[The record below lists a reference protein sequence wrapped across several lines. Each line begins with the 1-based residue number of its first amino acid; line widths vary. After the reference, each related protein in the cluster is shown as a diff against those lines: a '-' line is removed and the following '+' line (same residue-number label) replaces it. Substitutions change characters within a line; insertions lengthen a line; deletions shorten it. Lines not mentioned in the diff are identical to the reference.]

1 MQINDAIKYATRRL
15 ISSDSKRIDSEILLC
30 SILKCNRATL
40 YTHAE
45 KNLSELNKKKFE
57 GLVNKRLKGYPIAYL
72 TKQKEF
78 WSHKLYIDETI
89 LIPRPETELLVE
101 KTLELIS
108 IHSLNNMLELGTGSG
123 AIAIAIA
130 SEKPMLNIK
139 ATDIKAAALKI
150 ARHNADSY
158 EIKNIEFIKSDW
170 FRNIKK
176 YDYDLI
182 VSNPPYISNDDPC
195 LKNSGIK
202 FEPTSAL
209 ISGQDGLDDL
219 KKIIQKS
226 SYYLKNN
233 GWLIVEHAYN
243 QGVQV
248 RKTFLENNFTATTI
262 RDYCELERITFGKL
276 LKNE

>member
-15 ISSDSKRIDSEILLC
+15 ISSDSKRMDSEILLC
-30 SILKCNRATL
+30 SILKCNRVTL

-108 IHSLNNMLELGTGSG
+108 IHSLNDILELGTGSG

-139 ATDIKAAALKI
+139 ATDIKTAALKI
-150 ARHNADSY
+150 ARHNTDSY
-158 EIKNIEFIKSDW
+158 KIKNIEFIKSDW
-170 FRNIKK
+170 FCNIKK

-182 VSNPPYISNDDPC
+182 VSNPPYISNNDPC

>member
-15 ISSDSKRIDSEILLC
+15 ISSDSKRMDSEILLC
-30 SILKCNRATL
+30 SILKCNRVTL

-45 KNLSELNKKKFE
+45 KKLSELNKKKFE
-57 GLVNKRLKGYPIAYL
+57 GLVNRRLKGYPIAYL

-108 IHSLNNMLELGTGSG
+108 IHSLNDILELGTGSG

-139 ATDIKAAALKI
+139 ATDIKTAALKI
-150 ARHNADSY
+150 ARHNTDSY
-158 EIKNIEFIKSDW
+158 KIKNIEFIKSDW
-170 FRNIKK
+170 FCNIKK

-182 VSNPPYISNDDPC
+182 VSNPPYISNNDPC

>member
-15 ISSDSKRIDSEILLC
+15 ISSNSKRIDSEILLC

-108 IHSLNNMLELGTGSG
+108 IHSLNDILELGTGSG

-150 ARHNADSY
+150 ARHNTDSY
-158 EIKNIEFIKSDW
+158 KIKNIEFIKSDW
-170 FRNIKK
+170 FCNIKK

-262 RDYCELERITFGKL
+262 RDYCGLERITFGKL

>member
-108 IHSLNNMLELGTGSG
+108 IHSLNNILELGTGSG

-182 VSNPPYISNDDPC
+182 VSNPPYIGNDDPC
-195 LKNSGIK
+195 LKNSSIK
-202 FEPTSAL
+202 FEPDSAL

-243 QGVQV
+243 QGEQL
-248 RKTFLENNFTATTI
+248 RKIFLENNFTAKTI

>member
-1 MQINDAIKYATRRL
+1 MQINDAIKYGTRRL
-15 ISSDSKRIDSEILLC
+15 ISSNSKRIDSEILLC

-108 IHSLNNMLELGTGSG
+108 IHSLNDILELGTGSG

-139 ATDIKAAALKI
+139 ATDIKTAALKI
-150 ARHNADSY
+150 ARHNTDSY
-158 EIKNIEFIKSDW
+158 KIKNIEFIKSDW
-170 FRNIKK
+170 FCNIKK

-182 VSNPPYISNDDPC
+182 VSNPPYISNNDPC

>member
-1 MQINDAIKYATRRL
+1 
-15 ISSDSKRIDSEILLC
+15 
-30 SILKCNRATL
+30 
-40 YTHAE
+40 
-45 KNLSELNKKKFE
+45 
-57 GLVNKRLKGYPIAYL
+57 
-72 TKQKEF
+72 
-78 WSHKLYIDETI
+78 
-89 LIPRPETELLVE
+89 
-101 KTLELIS
+101 
-108 IHSLNNMLELGTGSG
+108 MLELGTGSG

-150 ARHNADSY
+150 ARHNTDSY
-158 EIKNIEFIKSDW
+158 KIKNIEFIKSDW
-170 FRNIKK
+170 FCNIKK

-182 VSNPPYISNDDPC
+182 VSNPPYISNNDPC

-248 RKTFLENNFTATTI
+248 RKNFLENNFTATTI
-262 RDYCELERITFGKL
+262 RDYCGLERITFGKL

>member
-57 GLVNKRLKGYPIAYL
+57 GLVNRRLKGYPIAYL

-108 IHSLNNMLELGTGSG
+108 IHSLNDILELGTGSG

-139 ATDIKAAALKI
+139 ATDIKTAALKI
-150 ARHNADSY
+150 ARHNTDSY
-158 EIKNIEFIKSDW
+158 KIKNIEFIKSDW
-170 FRNIKK
+170 FCNIKK

-182 VSNPPYISNDDPC
+182 VSNPPYISNNDPC

-248 RKTFLENNFTATTI
+248 RKNFLENNFTATTI
-262 RDYCELERITFGKL
+262 RDYCGLERITFGKL

>member
-1 MQINDAIKYATRRL
+1 MQKKIYLNL
-15 ISSDSKRIDSEILLC
+15 I
-30 SILKCNRATL
+30 
-40 YTHAE
+40 
-45 KNLSELNKKKFE
+45 KKKFE

-108 IHSLNNMLELGTGSG
+108 IHSLNNILELGTGSG

-182 VSNPPYISNDDPC
+182 VSNPPYISNNDPC
-195 LKNSGIK
+195 LKNSDIK
-202 FEPTSAL
+202 FEPASAL

-243 QGVQV
+243 QGEQL
-248 RKTFLENNFTATTI
+248 RKIFLENNFTAKTI

>member
-57 GLVNKRLKGYPIAYL
+57 GLINKRLKGYPIAYL

-108 IHSLNNMLELGTGSG
+108 IHSLNDILELGTGSG

-139 ATDIKAAALKI
+139 ATDIKTAALKI
-150 ARHNADSY
+150 ARHNTDSY
-158 EIKNIEFIKSDW
+158 KIKNIEFIKSDW
-170 FRNIKK
+170 FCNIKK

-182 VSNPPYISNDDPC
+182 VSNPPYISNNDPC

-243 QGVQV
+243 QGEQL
-248 RKTFLENNFTATTI
+248 RKIFLENNFTAKTI

>member
-170 FRNIKK
+170 FCNIKK

-195 LKNSGIK
+195 LKNNGIK

-226 SYYLKNN
+226 SSYLKNN

-243 QGVQV
+243 QGEQL
-248 RKTFLENNFTATTI
+248 RKIFLENNFTAETI
-262 RDYCELERITFGKL
+262 RDYCGLERITFWKL

>member
-1 MQINDAIKYATRRL
+1 M
-15 ISSDSKRIDSEILLC
+15 
-30 SILKCNRATL
+30 
-40 YTHAE
+40 
-45 KNLSELNKKKFE
+45 
-57 GLVNKRLKGYPIAYL
+57 
-72 TKQKEF
+72 
-78 WSHKLYIDETI
+78 
-89 LIPRPETELLVE
+89 LVE

-108 IHSLNNMLELGTGSG
+108 IHSLNDILELGTGSG

-150 ARHNADSY
+150 ARHNTDSY
-158 EIKNIEFIKSDW
+158 KIKNIEFIKSDW

-195 LKNSGIK
+195 LKNNGIK

-243 QGVQV
+243 QGEQL
-248 RKTFLENNFTATTI
+248 RKIFLENNFTAKTI

>member
-15 ISSDSKRIDSEILLC
+15 ISSDSKRMDSEILLC
-30 SILKCNRATL
+30 SILKYNRVTL

-45 KNLSELNKKKFE
+45 KKLSELNKKKFE

-108 IHSLNNMLELGTGSG
+108 IHSLNDILELGTGSG

-139 ATDIKAAALKI
+139 ATDIKTAALKI
-150 ARHNADSY
+150 ARHNTDSY
-158 EIKNIEFIKSDW
+158 KIKNIEFIKSDW
-170 FRNIKK
+170 FCNIKK

-182 VSNPPYISNDDPC
+182 VSNPPYISNNDPC

>member
-108 IHSLNNMLELGTGSG
+108 IHSLNDILELGTGSG

-139 ATDIKAAALKI
+139 ATDIKTAALKI
-150 ARHNADSY
+150 ARHNTDSY
-158 EIKNIEFIKSDW
+158 KIKNIEFIKSDW
-170 FRNIKK
+170 FCNIKK

-182 VSNPPYISNDDPC
+182 VSNPPYISNNDPC

-243 QGVQV
+243 QGEQL
-248 RKTFLENNFTATTI
+248 RKIFLENNFTAKTI

>member
-1 MQINDAIKYATRRL
+1 M
-15 ISSDSKRIDSEILLC
+15 
-30 SILKCNRATL
+30 
-40 YTHAE
+40 
-45 KNLSELNKKKFE
+45 
-57 GLVNKRLKGYPIAYL
+57 
-72 TKQKEF
+72 
-78 WSHKLYIDETI
+78 
-89 LIPRPETELLVE
+89 LVE

-108 IHSLNNMLELGTGSG
+108 IHSLNDILELGTGSG

-139 ATDIKAAALKI
+139 ATDIKTAALKI
-150 ARHNADSY
+150 ARHNTDSY
-158 EIKNIEFIKSDW
+158 KIKNIEFIKSDW
-170 FRNIKK
+170 FCNIKK

-195 LKNSGIK
+195 LKNNGIK

-248 RKTFLENNFTATTI
+248 RKNFLENNFTATTI
-262 RDYCELERITFGKL
+262 RDYCGLERITFGKL